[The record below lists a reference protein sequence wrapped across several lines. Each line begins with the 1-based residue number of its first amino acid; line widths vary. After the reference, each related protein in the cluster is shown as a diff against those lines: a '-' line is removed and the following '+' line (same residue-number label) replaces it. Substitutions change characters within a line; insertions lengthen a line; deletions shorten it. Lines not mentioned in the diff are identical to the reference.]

1 MLESMA
7 APFVISPPERREL
20 AKMANSRS
28 ARSEDGRRARIVLD
42 LGRGLSLR
50 AISGSERCSVN
61 TVRLWRD
68 RFREDRVAGIYSRPR
83 GRQPTP
89 GRGKIEAR
97 TMNRTLDP
105 KPSGGTNQWN
115 TRV

>member
-20 AKMANSRS
+20 AKTANSRS

-50 AISGSERCSVN
+50 AISGSERCSVKYRAL
-61 TVRLWRD
+61 VEGP
-68 RFREDRVAGIYSRPR
+68 FPR
-83 GRQPTP
+83 GSA
-89 GRGKIEAR
+89 GW
-97 TMNRTLDP
+97 TL
-105 KPSGGTNQWN
+105 
-115 TRV
+115 